1 MRVNPIYAVFS
12 LILVVLLALVGYL
25 SYTKDAVVAEN
36 AQLSLNARK
45 SVVAREALEAALV
58 STAKRNAATARS
70 GALATHSLRQSV
82 TASPEWAITP
92 VPPSV
97 QKALTYDLEA
107 ANPVPADLSGTP
119 SPDELAG
126 L

>member
-12 LILVVLLALVGYL
+12 TTLVVLLGLVGYL

-36 AQLSLNARK
+36 VQLSINAQK
-45 SVVAREALEAALV
+45 AVVAREALEAALV

-70 GALATHSLRQSV
+70 GTLATHSLRNSL
-82 TASPEWAITP
+82 ASSPEWAAQPVPTP
-92 VPPSV
+92 V
-97 QKALTYDLEA
+97 KEALSYDLYA
-107 ANPVPADLSGTP
+107 QDSVPADPDGPP